1 VREKFSEVFVDKIY
15 TMIMEM
21 REIMVE
27 GDG

>member
-1 VREKFSEVFVDKIY
+1 MREKFSEVFVDEIY

-21 REIMVE
+21 REIMAE